1 MEAVRPATDEDR
13 ARLVVLAGEFVAGL
27 LGQRGGPLLFDSDPT
42 AAQAEVLAERLIDA
56 PGAADR
62 LLVAGTLEGMVTG
75 FAHGRILE
83 HGDGLRRGVLDAC
96 YVEPAARGVG
106 LGRLL
111 LEAALDWFEARGV
124 DGIDGTALPG
134 DRQAKNF
141 FESAGFKA
149 RMLTMHRPSR

>member
-13 ARLVVLAGEFVAGL
+13 ARLVELAGEFVAGL

-42 AAQAEVLAERLIDA
+42 AARAGVLAERLIGA
-56 PGAADR
+56 PGADR
-62 LLVAGTLEGMVTG
+62 LLVVGTLEGMVSG
-75 FAHGRILE
+75 FAHGRILD
-83 HGDGLRRGVLDAC
+83 HGEGLRRGVLDAC
-96 YVEPAARGVG
+96 YVERAARGVG